1 MRSIF
6 GFAAALLCSVA
17 WAQQSY
23 TVEGVAKVRDF
34 ETVRFLGESVRESR
48 GEQLFDVVIRYAD
61 PDEIPPGG
69 TASRKV
75 SYRARC
81 DSKELSIS
89 VIVLR
94 NVKGQTTKAISVPPG
109 AEEFFKPE
117 PESREDDWLFRVCG

>member
-1 MRSIF
+1 MRER
-6 GFAAALLCSVA
+6 GGEYGEALVSA
-17 WAQQSY
+17 GQR
-23 TVEGVAKVRDF
+23 VRK
-34 ETVRFLGESVRESR
+34 TVRFLGESVRESR

-109 AEEFFKPE
+109 AEGETWKVHGYDLRAAGARPLE
-117 PESREDDWLFRVCG
+117 VPSGPDSPPAR